1 MTQPQNLNKEIRG
14 LMKNST
20 YSKLLIVVLGIL
32 PIICPPGNGLIKTSP
47 EFLKSSIGLP
57 LIFLFLFLAFFLKD
71 KPSFS
76 LFFKEKIS
84 IALTLFLGWCLVTI
98 LWATNPY
105 EGFRVLLPWI
115 GGGVTFFLLARNLN
129 PSKDLRFFLKV
140 MFVSGFV
147 AATIGIFQYLLG
159 FDFFSQAAGPASTF
173 GNKNM
178 GAEYIVLT
186 LPLGFYFFF
195 EEKKKSDEL
204 FYLFMISNMLLY
216 VIYVMSRSAYLSIM
230 AQVFFFGLY
239 CFFQYKKNKKVPY
252 FTKPKSKMILGLVVY
267 LFFAINISPSGYRW
281 QLDSY
286 KDRFG
291 SIFSDATLTA
301 FKGNTRIS
309 FWVNSLLMLKDH
321 PIGGVGVGNW
331 SIEYPAYHD
340 KIIADKEYD
349 DQVKLYQLH
358 NDYLE
363 IFVSTGII
371 GGILFLSFI
380 FFFFREGYF
389 LLKNP
394 DFKERN
400 PLIFMA
406 LGFSG
411 FLVFGNFNYPL
422 QVFVTMIVLCSYAG
436 VLVALKF
443 NQGKNPIPLKKNM
456 PATIIP
462 SECHLQVKRISSLG
476 LFLFMSYIMYRF
488 LWGEHYY
495 HTAKM
500 GEGVA
505 PNGQTARLGKIMVEN
520 ATISN
525 DLNPY
530 SWRTALLLAKGHWY
544 LHDSENAYQV
554 LKKALETNPM
564 NQTILNNIGVYAL
577 RAGYPN
583 MAIEYWNRVI
593 INHSDKNYVEKIKY
607 SIEQIKRGIEAQKM
621 GSKAFLPN

>member
-1 MTQPQNLNKEIRG
+1 
-14 LMKNST
+14 MKNTT
-20 YSKLLIVVLGIL
+20 YTKLLILILGIL
-32 PIICPPGNGLIKTSP
+32 PVICPPSNGLIKTSP
-47 EFLKSSIGLP
+47 EFLKSSIGIP
-57 LIFLFLFLAFFLKD
+57 LVFLFLFLSFFLKD
-71 KPSFS
+71 KPSFH
-76 LFFKEKIS
+76 LFFKQRIS
-84 IALTLFLGWCLVTI
+84 QVLALFLGWCLVTI

-105 EGFRVLLPWI
+105 EGIRVLLPWI
-115 GGGVTFFLLARNLN
+115 AAGITFFLIARNLN

-147 AATIGIFQYLLG
+147 AATIGVFQYLLG

-195 EEKKKSDEL
+195 EEKKKSDEI

-230 AQVFFFGLY
+230 AQVFFFALF
-239 CFFQYKKNKKVPY
+239 CFFQYRKNQKVPF
-252 FTKPKSKMILGLVVY
+252 FTKSKTKMILGLVIY

-291 SIFSDATLTA
+291 SIFSDATLEA

-340 KIIADKEYD
+340 KIIPDKEYD

-371 GGILFLSFI
+371 GGFLFLAFI
-380 FFFFREGYF
+380 FLFFKECY
-389 LLKNP
+389 LLIKDP
-394 DFKERN
+394 VFKERN
-400 PLIFMA
+400 EVIFLA

-422 QVFVTMIVLCSYAG
+422 QVFVTMMVICSYAG
-436 VLVALKF
+436 VVMALKF
-443 NQGKNPIPLKKNM
+443 NYRKSALNVKTAPPIPLETNLK
-456 PATIIP
+456 I
-462 SECHLQVKRISSLG
+462 KRTFSLG
-476 LFLFMSYIMYRF
+476 MFLFMSYVMYRF

-495 HTAKM
+495 HEAKR
-500 GEGVA
+500 GEGIPA
-505 PNGQTARLGKIMVEN
+505 SGQTARLGKLILEN
-520 ATISN
+520 AKISTE
-525 DLNPY
+525 LNPY
-530 SWRTALLLAKGHWY
+530 SWRSALLLAKGHWY
-544 LHDSENAYQV
+544 LQDAENAYQV

-577 RAGYPN
+577 RAGYPTR
-583 MAIEYWNRVI
+583 AIEYWSRVI
-593 INHSDKNYVEKIKY
+593 INHSDKNYVEKIKF
-607 SIEQIKRGIEAQKM
+607 SIEQIKRSLEAQKQQN
-621 GSKAFLPN
+621 KAFLPN

>member
-1 MTQPQNLNKEIRG
+1 
-14 LMKNST
+14 MKNSV
-20 YSKLLIVVLGIL
+20 YSKLLIVILAIL
-32 PIICPPGNGLIKTSP
+32 PIICPPSNGIIKTSP
-47 EFLKSSIGLP
+47 EFLKSSLGIP
-57 LIFLFLFLAFFLKD
+57 LIFLFLFLSFFLKD
-71 KPSFS
+71 RPSFS
-76 LFFKEKIS
+76 QFFKEKIS
-84 IALTLFLGWCLVTI
+84 IALTGFLIWCLITI
-98 LWATNPY
+98 LWATNPF
-105 EGFRVLLPWI
+105 EGFKVLLPWVA
-115 GGGVTFFLLARNLN
+115 GGIVFFLIARNFT
-129 PSKDLRFFLKV
+129 PKDDLKFFLKA

-147 AATIGIFQYLLG
+147 AATIGVFQYLFG

-186 LPLGFYFFF
+186 IPLGFYFFF
-195 EEKKKSDEL
+195 EEKKRSDEI

-216 VIYVMSRSAYLSIM
+216 IFYVMSRSSYLSII
-230 AQVFFFGLY
+230 AQTLFFGAFCY
-239 CFFQYKKNKKVPY
+239 FQYRKNKMVPF
-252 FTKPKSKMILGLVVY
+252 FTKSKSKLLLGLIVY

-291 SIFSDATLTA
+291 SIFRDATLEA

-309 FWVNSLLMLKDH
+309 FWVNSLFMLKDN
-321 PIGGVGVGNW
+321 PVGGVGVGNW
-331 SIEYPAYHD
+331 SIEYPTYHD
-340 KIIADKEYD
+340 RVIPDKEYD

-380 FFFFREGYF
+380 FFFFRECYL

-400 PLIFMA
+400 AVTFLA

-422 QVFVTMIVLCSYAG
+422 QVFVTMIVICSYAG
-436 VLVALKF
+436 MVMALKF
-443 NQGKNPIPLKKNM
+443 NQYKIPTNPKDKILPYQVESNLK
-456 PATIIP
+456 I
-462 SECHLQVKRISSLG
+462 KRFVTLG
-476 LFLFMSYIMYRF
+476 LFLFMAHVMYRF

-495 HTAKM
+495 HEAKK
-500 GEGVA
+500 GEGIPA
-505 PNGQTARLGKIMVEN
+505 QGQMARVGKMMVEN
-520 ATISN
+520 AKISY

-530 SWRTALLLAKGHWY
+530 SWRTALLLGKGYWY
-544 LHDSENAYQV
+544 LHDAENAYQV
-554 LKKALETNPM
+554 LKKALENNPK

-577 RAGYPN
+577 NAGYPN
-583 MAIEYWNRVI
+583 RAIEYWSRVI
-593 INHSDKNYVEKIKY
+593 INHSDKAYVEKIKF
-607 SIEQIKRGIEAQKM
+607 SIDQIKRQMEAQKQ
-621 GSKAFLPN
+621 GSNAFLPN

>member
-1 MTQPQNLNKEIRG
+1 
-14 LMKNST
+14 MKNST
-20 YSKLLIVVLGIL
+20 YSKLLIVVLAIL
-32 PIICPPGNGLIKTSP
+32 PIICPPSNGIIKTSP
-47 EFLKSSIGLP
+47 EYLKSSFGIP
-57 LIFLFLFLAFFLKD
+57 LVFLFLFLGFFIKDRPAFY
-71 KPSFS
+71 

-84 IALTLFLGWCLVTI
+84 WALTLFLGWCLVTI

-105 EGFRVLLPWI
+105 EGFRVLLPWVA
-115 GGGVTFFLLARNLN
+115 GGITFFLMARNLN
-129 PSKDLRFFLKV
+129 PSKHLNFFLKA
-140 MFVSGFV
+140 MFISGFV
-147 AATIGIFQYLLG
+147 AATIGVFQYLLG

-195 EEKKKSDEL
+195 QEKKRSDEL

-216 VIYVMSRSAYLSIM
+216 VIYVMSRSAYLSII
-230 AQVFFFGLY
+230 AQCCFFGLY
-239 CFFQYKKNKKVPY
+239 CFFQYRKNKKVPY
-252 FTKPKSKMILGLVVY
+252 FTKPKTKMILGLVVY

-291 SIFSDATLTA
+291 SIFDQATLQA

-340 KIIADKEYD
+340 KIIPDKEYD

-371 GGILFLSFI
+371 GGFLFLAFI
-380 FFFFREGYF
+380 FLF
-389 LLKNP
+389 
-394 DFKERN
+394 FKECN
-400 PLIFMA
+400 SLIRDPEFKETNAVLFMG

-422 QVFVTMIVLCSYAG
+422 QVFVTMMVICSYAG
-436 VLVALKF
+436 AVIALKF
-443 NQGKNPIPLKKNM
+443 NNRKIVPNIKNAPPFPLETNLK
-456 PATIIP
+456 I
-462 SECHLQVKRISSLG
+462 KRTLSLG
-476 LFLFMSYIMYRF
+476 LFLFISYVMYRF

-495 HTAKM
+495 HEAKR
-500 GEGVA
+500 GEGMPVA
-505 PNGQTARLGKIMVEN
+505 GQTARLGKLMVEN
-520 ATISN
+520 GKISM
-525 DLNPY
+525 DMNPY
-530 SWRTALLLAKGHWY
+530 SWRSSLLLAKGYWY
-544 LHDSENAYQV
+544 LQDSENAYQI

-583 MAIEYWNRVI
+583 RAIEYWERVI
-593 INHSDKNYVEKIKY
+593 VNHSDKNYVEKIKY
-607 SIEQIKRGIEAQKM
+607 SIEQIKRSMEAQKQNN
-621 GSKAFLPN
+621 KAFLPN